1 MAEDPSPLNVIG
13 VIVLFSCYFMPA
25 IIALLRDKRGA
36 GGVAL
41 VNLFLGWTVVG
52 WFVAFI
58 WSCRGRTRADDRL
71 ETKRH
76 RDMISMLRAS
86 R

>member
-1 MAEDPSPLNVIG
+1 MADDPSLTGVIG

-25 IIALLRDKRGA
+25 IVALLRDKRGA

-41 VNLFLGWTVVG
+41 VNFFLGWTVIG

-58 WSCRGRTRADDRL
+58 WSCTPRPAPTIASKQSVI
-71 ETKRH
+71 TK
-76 RDMISMLRAS
+76 
-86 R
+86 